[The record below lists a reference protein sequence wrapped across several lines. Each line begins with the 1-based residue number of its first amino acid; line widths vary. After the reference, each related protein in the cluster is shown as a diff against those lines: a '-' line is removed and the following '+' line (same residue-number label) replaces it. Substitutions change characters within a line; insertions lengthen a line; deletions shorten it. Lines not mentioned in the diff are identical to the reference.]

1 MLKRRIAL
9 VALTIGVVCTILG
22 IVGYATN
29 TQVNT
34 AWMLG
39 PGLFGLIVGTVVLWM
54 KAWGSKRP

>member
-29 TQVNT
+29 NQVPT
-34 AWMLG
+34 ASLMV
-39 PGLFGLIVGTVVLWM
+39 PGLLGLIVGTVVLWM